1 MTRAVVIAGA
11 GDPCPR
17 CGRATQIR
25 EHAYIGN
32 RERRRPFYYR
42 RWFMCVNPA
51 CRTTTIVPA
60 KYQVFNA
67 PQLVPKEQPLVDER
81 FQAEEVSSAANIR
94 HPAWTAGRL

>member
-1 MTRAVVIAGA
+1 MTRAVVVAGA

-17 CGRATQIR
+17 CGRPTEIR
-25 EHAYIGN
+25 EHPRITE

-42 RWFMCVNPA
+42 RWFMCRNPA

-67 PQLVPKEQPLVDER
+67 PTLVPSQD
-81 FQAEEVSSAANIR
+81 SSATNLVRATSSEV
-94 HPAWTAGRL
+94 PW